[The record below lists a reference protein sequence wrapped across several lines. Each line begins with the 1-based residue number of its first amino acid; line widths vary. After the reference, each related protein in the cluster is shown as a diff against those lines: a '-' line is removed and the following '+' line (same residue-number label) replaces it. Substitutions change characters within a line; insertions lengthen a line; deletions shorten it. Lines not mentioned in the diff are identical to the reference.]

1 VLSYPPFVFW
11 VLCTPYLP
19 VRFTC
24 PFGFMYPLSLL
35 GFMHPLLSNWVYAPF
50 NLLGTMHPLFYVGL
64 CTRYCYL
71 GLCTLRVYASV
82 IFWVYAPTIFTWV
95 FMHPCLFGLHTF
107 IWVCALL
114 LPIWLIHPLSLLKFF
129 MYPLPFT
136 FTLAYTPST
145 AVHVHTPSAFV
156 GFTTSPFLTWV

>member
-1 VLSYPPFVFW
+1 
-11 VLCTPYLP
+11 
-19 VRFTC
+19 
-24 PFGFMYPLSLL
+24 MYPLPLL

-64 CTRYCYL
+64 CTRYRYL
-71 GLCTLRVYASV
+71 GLRTLRVYAPV
-82 IFWVYAPTIFTWV
+82 IFFWVYAPTIFTWV

-129 MYPLPFT
+129 MYPLPFH
-136 FTLAYTPST
+136 FYFGLYTLNCCSCS
-145 AVHVHTPSAFV
+145 H
-156 GFTTSPFLTWV
+156 PFSFRWIHHLPFFTWV